1 VESLRA
7 PGAASRR
14 LISLSLL
21 LCAFAAASDPPPL
34 APVTVCEILADLP
47 AHEGKNY
54 AVLGRY
60 SFRRDG
66 RWIGEDAC
74 GSAPG
79 TLSLNE
85 DPSAP
90 KPPGDLDLDT
100 TVLNKK
106 FAEMVKR
113 TVLGKFKF
121 GTPEYDRWAVV
132 FGRVEARKA
141 EDHSRK
147 TAADLV
153 FRGSGVVVFLTTE
166 R

>member
-1 VESLRA
+1 MESLRA

-21 LCAFAAASDPPPL
+21 LCAFAAASDPTPL
-34 APVTVCEILADLP
+34 APLTVCEVLADLP
-47 AHEGKNY
+47 AHDGKNY

-60 SFRRDG
+60 SYRRDG

-79 TLSLNE
+79 MLSLNE
-85 DPSAP
+85 DTSAP
-90 KPPGDLDLDT
+90 RPPGEFDLDAA
-100 TVLNKK
+100 VLNKK
-106 FAEMVKR
+106 FADMVKH

-121 GTPEYDRWAVV
+121 GNPEYDRWAVV
-132 FGRVEARKA
+132 FGRVEARKPD
-141 EDHSRK
+141 DHGHK

-153 FRGSGVVVFLTTE
+153 FRGSGVVIFLTTE

>member
-1 VESLRA
+1 MIA
-7 PGAASRR
+7 
-14 LISLSLL
+14 ISLL
-21 LCAFAAASDPPPL
+21 LCAFAAASDPPSL

-47 AHEGKNY
+47 AHDGKNY

-74 GSAPG
+74 GAAQG
-79 TLSLNE
+79 ILTLNE
-85 DPSAP
+85 DSSAP
-90 KPPGDLDLDT
+90 RPPGDLDLDT
-100 TVLNKK
+100 AVLNKK
-106 FAEMVKR
+106 FAELLKH

-132 FGRVEARKA
+132 FGRVEAHKA
-141 EDHSRK
+141 EDHNRK